1 MKMFTVTDADTT
13 RMINEGIDEFLNALE
28 REEHISAEQ
37 YDTFKQYRCVLSE
50 KSFWGRMWDFI
61 NFKNSDETSGN
72 LSYMLV
78 VKIVPPGRKK
88 TDTNEE

>member
-50 KSFWGRMWDFI
+50 KTLWGRMWDFI
-61 NFKNSDETSGN
+61 KFKNLDETA
-72 LSYMLV
+72 SYLVV

-88 TDTNEE
+88 TETTEE

>member
-50 KSFWGRMWDFI
+50 KTLWGRMWDFI
-61 NFKNSDETSGN
+61 KFKNLDETA
-72 LSYMLV
+72 SYIVV

-88 TDTNEE
+88 TETTEE